1 MFTLLSLVPL
11 GGVDYL
17 ENSAALMFGIGDTR
31 VCFNITIVD
40 DDLLEVLEETFSLV
54 IQLST
59 SDPVVFALIQRI
71 TVEPN
76 SALVTI
82 IDDTSK

>member
-17 ENSAALMFGIGDTR
+17 ESSAPLMFGIGDTR
-31 VCFNITIVD
+31 VCFNITIID
-40 DDLLEVLEETFSLV
+40 DDLLEVLEETFMLI

-59 SDPVVFALIQRI
+59 SDDNVFSRI
-71 TVEPN
+71 TVDPKEGQ
-76 SALVTI
+76 SCT
-82 IDDTSK
+82 

>member
-17 ENSAALMFGIGDTR
+17 ENSAAVMFGIGDNR
-31 VCFNITIVD
+31 VCFSITIID
-40 DDLLEVLEETFSLV
+40 DGLLEVLEETLTLV

-59 SDPVVFALIQRI
+59 SDPDVFSLIPRI
-71 TVEPN
+71 TVDPN

-82 IDDTSK
+82 IDDDSK

>member
-17 ENSAALMFGIGDTR
+17 EYSAPLMFGIGDTR
-31 VCFNITIVD
+31 VCFNIIIVD
-40 DDLLEVLEETFSLV
+40 DDLLEVLEETFTLV

-59 SDPVVFALIQRI
+59 SDDYVFSRI
-71 TVEPN
+71 TVDPN
-76 SALVTI
+76 SAVVTI